1 MCLRL
6 HLSDTPLPIFLFF
19 NLSEL
24 LYLRDVSYLQHRV
37 GYSIINQFEVL
48 FPIIEI
54 EFNSF
59 ASIIIT
65 DMFVF
70 SSGRKDWTLY
80 KGLLIRYPLA
90 GRWIIWDVFATFK
103 KLYTNGLNI
112 KGIHYLAIIK
122 TSRSISYFVLLYTH
136 ACTYTCIHIHIYTHL
151 YMKEKHSFLYIFH
164 GVFLFFNNV

>member
-1 MCLRL
+1 MCLYL
-6 HLSDTPLPIFLFF
+6 HLSDTSLPIFLFF

-54 EFNSF
+54 EFNCF

-65 DMFVF
+65 DMLVF

-80 KGLLIRYPLA
+80 RGLLIRYPFA
-90 GRWIIWDVFATFK
+90 GRWIIWDVYASFK

-136 ACTYTCIHIHIYTHL
+136 ACTYTCIHIYIHTHTYTWKRNIYFSTFF
-151 YMKEKHSFLYIFH
+151 MVSFCF
-164 GVFLFFNNV
+164 